1 MSILEFPARSAPL
14 DKQRRLSQDG
24 PELGGSEVEMG
35 MEKMEQE
42 MRAVKD
48 HGPYANGAAFVD
60 GRFVPVAE
68 ARVPI
73 LDWGF
78 LRSDATYDVAHVWRG
93 SFFRLEDYLDRF
105 ERSMEH
111 LRLSPPYD
119 RSEIRDILVECVRL
133 SGLRDAY
140 AEVIC
145 TRGIP
150 RPGSRDPR
158 DCENRFYAFVVPF
171 IWIADPEKQ
180 ERGLHA
186 VIGSKQRIAPESV
199 DPTVKNY
206 HWLDLETGLLESY
219 DRGGETVI
227 LVDAEDNI
235 VEGPGFNVFAVKND
249 TISTP
254 DRGVLEGI
262 TRKTIIELAAEH
274 GIQLQARP
282 VPADELRRA
291 DEVFLSSTAG
301 GVIPVTTVDGG
312 AVGNGEPGPVTLRLR
327 EAYWELHDD
336 PRFSMPVRYD

>member
-1 MSILEFPARSAPL
+1 
-14 DKQRRLSQDG
+14 
-24 PELGGSEVEMG
+24 
-35 MEKMEQE
+35 MEKIEKN
-42 MRAVKD
+42 AKAAKD
-48 HGPYANGAAFVD
+48 HESYAHGAAFVD

-78 LRSDATYDVAHVWRG
+78 LRSDATYDVVHVWRG
-93 SFFRLEDYLDRF
+93 SFFRLEDHLDRF

-111 LRLSPPYD
+111 LRLNPPYD
-119 RSEIRDILVECVRL
+119 RGEIRDILVECVRL

-140 AEVIC
+140 AEIIC

-150 RPGSRDPR
+150 RPGSRDLR
-158 DCENRFYAFVVPF
+158 DCQNRFYAFVVRF

-206 HWLDLETGLLESY
+206 HWLDLETGLLEAY
-219 DRGGETVI
+219 ERGGETVI
-227 LVDAEDNI
+227 LVDAEDNV
-235 VEGPGFNVFAVKND
+235 VEGPGFNVFAVANGA
-249 TISTP
+249 ISTP
-254 DRGVLEGI
+254 DSGVLEGI

-274 GIQLQARP
+274 GIELETRP

-301 GVIPVTTVDGG
+301 GVIPVTTVDGE
-312 AVGNGEPGPVTLRLR
+312 AVGNGEPGPVTRRLR
-327 EAYWELHDD
+327 EGYWDLHDD
-336 PRFSMPVRYD
+336 PRFSLPVRYD

>member
-1 MSILEFPARSAPL
+1 M
-14 DKQRRLSQDG
+14 D
-24 PELGGSEVEMG
+24 
-35 MEKMEQE
+35 MEKIEKDE
-42 MRAVKD
+42 RTAKD
-48 HGPYANGAAFVD
+48 HGSYADGAAFVD
-60 GRFVPVAE
+60 GQFVPVAE

-111 LRLSPPYD
+111 LRLNPPYD

-133 SGLRDAY
+133 SGLRNAY
-140 AEVIC
+140 AEIIC

-158 DCENRFYAFVVPF
+158 DCDNRFYAFVVPF
-171 IWIADPEKQ
+171 IWIADPDKQ
-180 ERGLHA
+180 EQGLHA
-186 VIGSKQRIAPESV
+186 EIGSKQRIQPESV

-206 HWLDLETGLLESY
+206 HWLDLETGLLEAY

-227 LVDAEDNI
+227 LVDAEDNV

-262 TRKTIIELAAEH
+262 TRKTIIELATEH
-274 GIQLQARP
+274 SIQLEARP

-312 AVGNGEPGPVTLRLR
+312 AVGNGEPGAVTRRLR
-327 EAYWELHDD
+327 DGYWDLHDD
-336 PRFSMPVRYD
+336 PRFSLPVRYD

>member
-1 MSILEFPARSAPL
+1 MDL
-14 DKQRRLSQDG
+14 
-24 PELGGSEVEMG
+24 
-35 MEKMEQE
+35 EKMEQDA
-42 MRAVKD
+42 RAAKD
-48 HGPYANGAAFVD
+48 SRSYTDGAAFVD
-60 GRFVPVAE
+60 GRFLPVGE

-93 SFFRLEDYLDRF
+93 SFFRLEDHLDRF

-111 LRLSPPYD
+111 LHLSPPYE
-119 RSEIRDILVECVRL
+119 RSEIRDILIECVRL

-140 AEVIC
+140 AEIIC

-206 HWLDLETGLLESY
+206 HWLDLETGLLEAY
-219 DRGGETVI
+219 ERGGETVI
-227 LVDAEDNI
+227 LVDAEDNV
-235 VEGPGFNVFAVKND
+235 VEGPGFNVFAVEHG

-274 GIQLQARP
+274 GMQPEARP
-282 VPADELRRA
+282 IPAGELGQA
-291 DEVFLSSTAG
+291 EEVFLSSTAG
-301 GVIPVTTVDGG
+301 GVIPVTTVDGE
-312 AVGNGEPGPVTLRLR
+312 AVDNGEPGPVTRQLRD
-327 EAYWELHDD
+327 AYWDLHDE
-336 PRFSMPVRYD
+336 PRFSLPVHYD

>member
-1 MSILEFPARSAPL
+1 MDL
-14 DKQRRLSQDG
+14 
-24 PELGGSEVEMG
+24 
-35 MEKMEQE
+35 EKMEQDA
-42 MRAVKD
+42 RAAKD
-48 HGPYANGAAFVD
+48 SRSYTDGAAFVD
-60 GRFVPVAE
+60 GRFLPVGE

-93 SFFRLEDYLDRF
+93 SFFRLEDHLDRF

-111 LRLSPPYD
+111 LHLSPPYD
-119 RSEIRDILVECVRL
+119 RSEIRDILIECVRL

-140 AEVIC
+140 AEIIC

-150 RPGSRDPR
+150 SPGSRDPR

-206 HWLDLETGLLESY
+206 HWLDLETGLLEAY
-219 DRGGETVI
+219 ERGGETVI
-227 LVDAEDNI
+227 LVDAEDNV
-235 VEGPGFNVFAVKND
+235 VEGPGFNVFAVEHGS
-249 TISTP
+249 ISTP

-274 GIQLQARP
+274 GMQPEARP
-282 VPADELRRA
+282 IPVGELGQA

-301 GVIPVTTVDGG
+301 GVIPVTTVDRE
-312 AVGNGEPGPVTLRLR
+312 AVGNGEPGPVTRQLRD
-327 EAYWELHDD
+327 AYWDLHDD
-336 PRFSMPVRYD
+336 PRFSLPVHYD

>member
-1 MSILEFPARSAPL
+1 MCI
-14 DKQRRLSQDG
+14 
-24 PELGGSEVEMG
+24 
-35 MEKMEQE
+35 EKMEQDG
-42 MRAVKD
+42 RAAKD
-48 HGPYANGAAFVD
+48 REPYADGASFVD

-93 SFFRLEDYLDRF
+93 SFFRLEDHLGRF
-105 ERSMEH
+105 ERSMEL
-111 LRLSPPYD
+111 LRLRPPYD
-119 RSEIRDILVECVRL
+119 RSEIRDILIECVRL
-133 SGLRDAY
+133 SGLCDAY

-150 RPGSRDPR
+150 RPGSRDLR

-180 ERGLHA
+180 EQGLHA

-219 DRGGETVI
+219 ERGGETVI
-227 LVDAEDNI
+227 LVDADDNI
-235 VEGPGFNVFAVKND
+235 VEGPGFNVFAVKD
-249 TISTP
+249 GTISTP

-274 GIQLQARP
+274 GIQLAASP

-301 GVIPVTTVDGG
+301 GVIPVTTVDGK
-312 AVGNGEPGPVTLRLR
+312 AVGNGEPGPLTRQLR

-336 PRFSMPVRYD
+336 PRFSLPVRYA